1 MAAGGGRGKI
11 HARDP
16 QGRHADAGEATAI
29 NHAASGSIRPLLL
42 PHFSAIAHLLIVA
55 GDVTKYQRAASRT
68 LPGRILPHQQGA
80 FPMKITARTVT
91 ALKLP
96 KDRNDAIYFDDDM
109 PGFGLRLRISGQQV
123 RRSWVAQYRSL
134 GRTRRVLLGSAEILG
149 AEQARAAAKKVLAR
163 VTLGHDP
170 QAEKAARRQKDA
182 HSLKGVVGDY
192 LAFKQTT
199 VRPRTYAE
207 IARYLTG
214 HFFQP
219 LHNVPIDQ
227 IARRDVAARLTK
239 ITTENGSI
247 TASRARIALSG
258 FYAWAMGQGLAESNP
273 IVGTTRP
280 QEAKPRDRVL
290 SDAELAAIWNACD
303 DDAFGKVIKLLIL
316 TGARRAEVGGMRWSE
331 IDFERGVWVIP
342 AERVKNGRQH
352 TLPLTSLAMSIIQSV
367 PKRIDR
373 DHLFGTHSDAGLSH
387 WHQKAELDQR
397 LSIKPWRVHDLRRT
411 CATGMADIGTAPHV
425 VEQILNHQSGH
436 RAGVGGIYNR
446 SSYAA

>member
-1 MAAGGGRGKI
+1 
-11 HARDP
+11 
-16 QGRHADAGEATAI
+16 
-29 NHAASGSIRPLLL
+29 
-42 PHFSAIAHLLIVA
+42 
-55 GDVTKYQRAASRT
+55 
-68 LPGRILPHQQGA
+68 
-80 FPMKITARTVT
+80 MKITARTV
-91 ALKLP
+91 AGLKLP
-96 KDRNDAIYFDDDM
+96 RDKNDAIYFDDDM
-109 PGFGLRLRISGQQV
+109 PGFGIRLRISGQQV
-123 RRSWVAQYRSL
+123 RRSWVAQYRSF

-170 QAEKAARRQKDA
+170 QAEKAARRQKDT

-192 LAFKQTT
+192 LAFKQKT

-207 IARYLTG
+207 IVRYLTG
-214 HFFQP
+214 HFFKP

-227 IARRDVAARLTK
+227 ITRRDVAARLTK
-239 ITTENGSI
+239 ITTESGSI

-273 IVGTTRP
+273 VIGTTRP

-303 DDAFGKVIKLLIL
+303 DDAFGKVIKLLVL

-331 IDFERGVWVIP
+331 IGFERGVWVIP

-352 TLPLTSLAMSIIQSV
+352 TLPLTPLAISIIQSV
-367 PKRIDR
+367 PRRIGR
-373 DHLFGTHSDAGLSH
+373 DHLFGTRSDGGLSH

-397 LSIKPWRVHDLRRT
+397 LTIKPWRVHDLRRT
-411 CATGMADIGTAPHV
+411 LATRLCDLGTAPHV
-425 VEQILNHQSGH
+425 VEQILNQQSGH
-436 RAGVGGIYNR
+436 RAGVVGIYNR
-446 SSYAA
+446 SSYEREVKAALALWSDHIRTLVDGGERKVVPMQRQVP